1 MFKIGNSNSN
11 NGANASS
18 SKSHSNCS
26 SKKQKKSSG
35 SETKNSKKSAN
46 QSGSNKNASSTST
59 TQNKNSSSK
68 TKTPQKT
75 LKLDGDNDDDCCGD
89 DEGEDDDDDEDSD
102 DYESYDEDEDDG
114 ETIDSRDSNRNRT
127 DDSED
132 DEYDSD
138 EWSTAGEESGEQS
151 EGQGEDGEKEKENE
165 GKKGEIKKSS
175 NKSNDN
181 NKEHKQKSSNGNNDN
196 NNKEHKKHRITP
208 TSVPPKKHKKKV
220 VVEQTSDDDE
230 NENDDDDSNSDS
242 DNSDDTNTDTDE
254 DDKGKNLKN
263 KIRILFFGGGG
274 GGEDGTDD
282 SDDDDEDYE
291 EPEKKEKAYTS
302 DDEQI
307 FMKENYKTLSIPP
320 AIKTKIEKQQ
330 AETEAKKQAEA
341 ERQEKQE
348 RREKKNRR
356 NNSASAKNKKHTTT
370 TATVPTTTTE
380 NDPVAVAVPPNIETE
395 YKELSELKSFYL
407 KSLEKNPNNKHILR
421 GLGDCQTAIKELVKN
436 ARDDNTVQYKKITKG
451 KQNKHNEF
459 DYFKTKLSHKQ
470 QLQVIQ
476 DLDEINKIVQ
486 IDKPYRLAILQ
497 SRMPQAFKA
506 IALQKLNML
515 KTMEAGDSEYS
526 KLKNWVDVFM
536 QIPFGIYKDLSVTM
550 NDGKD
555 KCHEFIVNSKQILD
569 KCVYGMNDAKL
580 QILQMLGQWITNPS
594 AMGTAIAIKGN
605 PGTGKTTL
613 VKDGISKILGRDFA
627 FIALGGAGDASY
639 LEGHGFTYEGSCPGK
654 IVQILKDC
662 KSMNPVIYFDEL
674 DKISDTARG
683 EEIVNILT
691 HLTDTSQNNQFHD
704 KYFSEID
711 FDLSKCL
718 FIFSYNDESKV
729 NPILKDRMYRIQ
741 TKGYETKE
749 KIVIVKNYMLPKIQ
763 EQIGFLPNEVVIP
776 DDVLSYLIT
785 TPSFT
790 SNEQGVRNLKR
801 CLEIIH
807 TKLNLFRLVHDGTA
821 LFGDE
826 LKLMNNVSFP
836 YTVSK
841 KDVDILI
848 KKEETTMPYLLMYV

>member
-26 SKKQKKSSG
+26 SKKQKKSSS

-151 EGQGEDGEKEKENE
+151 EGQGEDGEKEKEKE

-230 NENDDDDSNSDS
+230 TNDDDDSNSDS
-242 DNSDDTNTDTDE
+242 DNSDDTNTDDNE

-274 GGEDGTDD
+274 GGEDGDDD

-348 RREKKNRR
+348 RREKKKNR
-356 NNSASAKNKKHTTT
+356 NNNKNKKHTTT
-370 TATVPTTTTE
+370 TATVPTVPTTTTE

-848 KKEETTMPYLLMYV
+848 KKEETTMPYLLMYT